1 MNRNNA
7 IWSNVNKPVTKAV
20 TKTIKTLNEIVI
32 PRTPSDVAWMAGGGV
47 ASRIVGGIAKQGAK
61 YVTKAYRNMG
71 NK

>member
-1 MNRNNA
+1 MSRNNA
-7 IWSNVNKPVTKAV
+7 IWSNINKPVTKAV

-47 ASRIVGGIAKQGAK
+47 ASRVVGGIVKKGSK

>member
-20 TKTIKTLNEIVI
+20 TKTIKTVNEIVI
-32 PRTPSDVAWMAGGGV
+32 PRTPSDVAWLAGGGV
-47 ASRIVGGIAKQGAK
+47 ASRVVGGIVKKGSK